1 MNKTLIVVLAALVL
15 AGCGKA
21 PDPRAAESQATPVP
35 APVATKELRV
45 FCRPGHIPQTVIDQF
60 TKETGVNV
68 SVENYAS
75 KEEMLAKLLHG
86 DRYDIILPGE
96 DVTSAMIQDG
106 LLHPIDHSK
115 IPNLKNIGAKFL
127 NMGFDPG
134 NKFSIPFLADP
145 VGIVIN
151 TEKIQDDIK
160 GFADVFTEKNSRN
173 IVVLD
178 DAREIVTWGFL
189 AQGIPINQV
198 SDENLEKVKPLLSR
212 WLPRVKTSDS
222 PKTALLNGEAAIGIV
237 RGGEAAALLN
247 ADKKFKWVIPA
258 EGTHLAL
265 ESLVIPKAADN
276 VANAETFLN
285 FVLRPDISKQIS
297 DALPSL
303 NPNLGARKLLSPA
316 QFANPASYP
325 DDKNV
330 VRMQIFEDIDGQSS
344 KIDEIVTHLKDQ

>member
-1 MNKTLIVVLAALVL
+1 MKTTLIVVLAALVL

-21 PDPRAAESQATPVP
+21 PEPRAAKSQATPVP
-35 APVATKELRV
+35 APVETKDLRV
-45 FCRPGHIPQTVIDQF
+45 FCLPGHIPQTVLDQF
-60 TKETGVNV
+60 TKETGINV

-75 KEEMLAKLLHG
+75 KEEMLARLLHG
-86 DRYDIILPGE
+86 DRYDIILPDE
-96 DVTSAMIQDG
+96 DVTSALIQDG
-106 LLHPIDHSK
+106 MLHPIDHAK
-115 IPNLKNIGAKFL
+115 IPNLKNIGPKFL

-178 DAREIVTWGFL
+178 DAREMVTWGFL
-189 AQGIPINQV
+189 AQGTPINQV
-198 SDENLEKVKPLLSR
+198 TDENLERVKPLLAK
-212 WLPRVKTSDS
+212 WLPRVKVSDR
-222 PKTALLNGEAAIGIV
+222 PDAALLSGDAAVGIV
-237 RGGEAAALLN
+237 RGGEAAALLG

-265 ESLVIPKAADN
+265 ESLAIPKAADN
-276 VANAETFLN
+276 MANAETFLN

-297 DALPSL
+297 EAIPAL
-303 NPNLGARKLLSPA
+303 NPNLAARKLLSPA
-316 QFANPASYP
+316 QLANPASYP
-325 DDKNV
+325 ADKDV
-330 VRMQIFEDIDGQSS
+330 AKMQIFEDIGGQSS